1 MTFCDLILFLVGEG
15 FVGDY
20 YICYPSL
27 CYPFNTKTDDLL
39 NDKMT
44 GEISTPP
51 VLIRLLC
58 MVPFIINS
66 IAR

>member
-20 YICYPSL
+20 YI